1 MDQLTRPLAEV
12 RQGHRAAVG
21 GKAAALGEL
30 TAAGIPV
37 PPGFAVTTAAFRC
50 ALAAIDPGGLIPVW
64 MEGLAPDDPA
74 AIAEAAAQVRERIL
88 SASVPPQVH
97 DAITTCYQTLGLTD
111 RPAGPAP
118 HASPGPSPAARER
131 PGVPVAVRSSATGED
146 SDAASFA
153 GLADTYLWVRGE
165 DAVADHVRRCWA
177 SLYSAEAVSY
187 RRRQELPEH
196 GLAMGVVVQAMVD
209 PRCAGVMF
217 TRSPVTGDPSVVVVE
232 ASWGLGSALV
242 SGEVTPDSYVVSK
255 VTGEI
260 LRRTVSTKLRS
271 HRRDASGTGVC
282 TLDVPEH
289 LRDVPCLADAEIQA
303 LARLGLRVSEHYG
316 TPQDIEWAVT
326 DDAPPGEPGQHGRPS
341 QHAQHDEPVQRAQ
354 HGRAGQDREPGLP
367 GGAAGQDDAGRRL
380 VLLQSRPETVWSR
393 RRTAPMAAPKA
404 RAFDHVLER
413 LSLRGR
419 REAGQ

>member
-1 MDQLTRPLAEV
+1 MEQLTCPLGAV
-12 RQGHRAAVG
+12 RQDHRAVVG

-37 PPGFAVTTAAFRC
+37 PPGFAVTTAAFRG

-64 MEGLAPDDPA
+64 MAGLPPDDPG
-74 AIAEAAAQVRERIL
+74 AIAEATAQVRERIL
-88 SASVPPQVH
+88 TAPLPPEVYQEIVTQYRALASTAQQA
-97 DAITTCYQTLGLTD
+97 DA
-111 RPAGPAP
+111 
-118 HASPGPSPAARER
+118 
-131 PGVPVAVRSSATGED
+131 PVAVRSRATGED
-146 SDAASFA
+146 SDEDSFA
-153 GLADTYLWVRGE
+153 GLADTYLWVHGH
-165 DAVADHVRRCWA
+165 DHISCYVRRCWA

-187 RRRQELPEH
+187 RRNREVPEQ

-260 LRRTVSTKLRS
+260 LKRAVSRKLRA

-282 TLDVPEH
+282 GQDVPAE
-289 LRDVPCLADAEIQA
+289 LRDVPCLTDAEIRA
-303 LARLGLRVSEHYG
+303 LARLGHRVAEHYG
-316 TPQDIEWAVT
+316 APQDIEWAIT
-326 DDAPPGEPGQHGRPS
+326 EGPQGGGGQR
-341 QHAQHDEPVQRAQ
+341 V
-354 HGRAGQDREPGLP
+354 
-367 GGAAGQDDAGRRL
+367 

-393 RRTAPMAAPKA
+393 RQAAPVAAPKA
-404 RAFDHVLER
+404 HAFDHVLER
-413 LSLRGR
+413 LSAPTRPK
-419 REAGQ
+419 AGS